1 MASDPTSFRREIG
14 PLIEE
19 LFASANAHDADR
31 HVALYWRD
39 AALIFVVN
47 GEIIRGWD
55 AYREAQRRWWDDGR
69 ATGSY
74 EMVGD
79 PAYEFI
85 DVDCGLTTLAM
96 HARSK
101 SPDGQILER
110 EIAFTG
116 LWRRG
121 STGWRI
127 VYAHESMRPRNAPP
141 S

>member
-1 MASDPTSFRREIG
+1 MASDPTTFQREIA

-39 AALIFVVN
+39 AALIFIVN

-55 AYREAQRRWWDDGR
+55 AYRELQRTWWDDGR

-74 EMVGD
+74 ERVGD
-79 PAYEFI
+79 PAYKALG
-85 DVDCGLTTLAM
+85 DDCGITTLAM

-101 SPDGQILER
+101 LPNGQTRER

-121 STGWRI
+121 PEGWRI
-127 VYAHESMRPRNAPP
+127 VYAHESTTR
-141 S
+141 